1 MFIEGEESRSNRAK
15 TASVRIPAK
24 DRRKPVMAIL
34 HDHLEVPSIV
44 TCSDCSRLSICVSGS
59 TLKVRLA
66 TTCKKDYHLVCVYV
80 CVFVCALKFPL
91 LSPPVGDLH
100 MVLVG
105 HRTCD
110 GDLGTPFRCSVE
122 NRLLDC
128 PHVCDMALHLHAEH
142 ASVTYISASAF
153 IF

>member
-80 CVFVCALKFPL
+80 CVCVEVPAAIA
-91 LSPPVGDLH
+91 
-100 MVLVG
+100 
-105 HRTCD
+105 TCR
-110 GDLGTPFRCSVE
+110 GFTHGFGWTSNL
-122 NRLLDC
+122 
-128 PHVCDMALHLHAEH
+128 
-142 ASVTYISASAF
+142 
-153 IF
+153 